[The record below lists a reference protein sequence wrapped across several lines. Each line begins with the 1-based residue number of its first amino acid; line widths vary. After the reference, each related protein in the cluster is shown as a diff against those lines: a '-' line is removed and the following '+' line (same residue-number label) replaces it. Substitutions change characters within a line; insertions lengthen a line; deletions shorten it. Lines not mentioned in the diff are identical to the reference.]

1 MMRTTVQYG
10 IETRCPVLKSVGA
23 PGCPGA
29 PASARPLVRSFR
41 DGVAASVLGL
51 VLAGG
56 STTVMAAE
64 YFVAPGGSG
73 SGSSGAPFGRIQDA
87 LAVANAG
94 DVITV
99 QPGVYPESLQTVRAG
114 LPGAKVRVRSA
125 GGLGSV
131 TVTANARVLRV
142 SHAHVT
148 VEGLIVD
155 AKYAQ
160 QDAVVVESS
169 GDFFTLR
176 DSEVRR
182 TSKDCVD
189 LRAPEG
195 VLLEG
200 VSIHHCLNAAG
211 GRTDAH
217 GVVAGPVRNLTIR
230 NAQIHTFSGD
240 AFQVDPG
247 RDAPG
252 WDNVT
257 IEGSRLWLEPLP
269 APANGFAAGTVPG
282 ENAVDTKA
290 AAALPRARL
299 TIRDTEAWGFRD
311 GLISNMAAFNF
322 KENVDVVVDG
332 VTVRDVDIAFRV
344 RGATSG
350 NADARVTV
358 RNAVIHDAA
367 RAFRYEDALESLR
380 LYHVTLGLD
389 VAKAF
394 QSAGAPASAIDARNF
409 LVLGSGLPAEAAGA
423 DNRAVGAGSFA
434 DAAGN
439 DYHLITG
446 SPAVDSGSILQGVAT
461 DRDGVTRPQGAAA
474 DVGAYEYCA
483 SGCGSGGTGSGGSG
497 GGGSGDGGGGAGGGG
512 GGTGGSGSPPGGG
525 GGTDADGDTLP
536 DDWEVRF
543 GLSATSSSGVNG
555 ASGDPDGD
563 GASNLDE
570 YKAGTHPRGSRTLY
584 FAEGAT
590 GEFFETTVSLANPG
604 TKPARALLRFQRQD
618 GVGISRF
625 VLVPPSSHVTVDPAS
640 LAGLQ
645 ATALATIVESD
656 EVIVAERT
664 MSWGTGGYGGHS
676 ERAIAAPAKKWYFAE
691 GATHS
696 GFDLFYLL
704 LNPRTQP
711 AEVTITYLRPPP
723 ASPIVRHLT
732 VAGGSRANVW
742 VDADPA
748 LGSAEVGAIVESSQP
763 IIAERAMY
771 LDAGGLRFGA
781 GHESAGVTSPRTQW
795 FLAEGATGSFFDLF
809 VLIANPGNTDAV
821 VSASFL
827 LPSGDTLLRTYTIKA
842 QSRFNIWVD
851 REDPRLADTA
861 VSVSLESNNDV
872 PIVVERAMWWPG
884 PTAATWAE
892 AHNSAGA
899 TTTSRRWAA
908 AGGEVGGPRGVE
920 TFLLVSNTEA
930 VGATVRIELLME
942 GGPPV
947 ERTIAVAPT
956 SRYTV
961 DVGALFGAGVVNR
974 RFGLLVESVGGS
986 APRLVVE
993 HALYWSAMGVHWAAG
1008 TAALATPLG

>member
-1 MMRTTVQYG
+1 MPVNLQYG
-10 IETRCPVLKSVGA
+10 AETRGPSLKSVSTA
-23 PGCPGA
+23 SCPGTA
-29 PASARPLVRSFR
+29 ACARPFLRSFR
-41 DGVAASVLGL
+41 RGVAAIVVGL
-51 VLAGG
+51 VLACGA
-56 STTVMAAE
+56 TTVMAAE

-87 LAVANAG
+87 LAVAGAG
-94 DVITV
+94 DVITI
-99 QPGVYPESLQTVRAG
+99 QPGVYTESLETVRAG

-148 VEGLIVD
+148 VEGLVID

-189 LRAPEG
+189 MRAPKG

-200 VSIHHCLNAAG
+200 VTIHHCLNAAG

-217 GVVAGPVRNLTIR
+217 GVVAGPVRDLTIR
-230 NAQIHTFSGD
+230 NARIHTFSGD

-290 AAALPRARL
+290 APGLPRARL

-311 GLISNMAAFNF
+311 GLISNMAAFNL

-358 RNAVIHDAA
+358 QNAVIHDAA
-367 RAFRYEDALESLR
+367 RAFRYEDALQSLR

-394 QSAGAPASAIDARNF
+394 QSAEAPASAIDARNF

-423 DNRAVGAGSFA
+423 DNRAVGAASFV

-439 DYHLITG
+439 DYHLVAG
-446 SPAVDSGSILQGVAT
+446 SPAVDAGSILQGVAT
-461 DRDGVTRPQGAAA
+461 DRDGVTRPQGSAA

-483 SGCGSGGTGSGGSG
+483 SGCGGGGGTGG
-497 GGGSGDGGGGAGGGG
+497 GGGSGGGGGGAGGGG
-512 GGTGGSGSPPGGG
+512 GGTGGGEPPPGGG

-536 DDWEVRF
+536 DDWEARF
-543 GLSATSSSGVNG
+543 GLSATSASGVNG

-563 GASNLDE
+563 GVSNLDE

-590 GEFFETTVSLANPG
+590 GEFFETTISLANPG

-618 GVGISRF
+618 GVGIGRF

-640 LAGLQ
+640 IAGLE

-656 EVIVAERT
+656 ETIVADRT
-664 MSWGTGGYGGHS
+664 MAWGTGGYGGHG
-676 ERAIAAPAKKWYFAE
+676 ERAIVAPAKKWYFAE

-696 GFDLFYLL
+696 AFDLFYLL
-704 LNPRTQP
+704 QNPRTEP

-723 ASPIVRHLT
+723 AAPIVRHLT
-732 VAGGSRANVW
+732 VAGGSRATVW

-748 LGSAEVGAIVESSQP
+748 LASAEVGAIVESSQP

-781 GHESAGVTSPRTQW
+781 GHESAGVTSPRAQW

-827 LPSGDTLLRTYTIKA
+827 LPSGETLPRTYTVKA
-842 QSRFNIWVD
+842 RSRFNIWVD
-851 REDPRLADTA
+851 REDPRLASTA
-861 VSVSLESNNDV
+861 VSVSLESTNDV

-892 AHNSAGA
+892 AHNSPGA

-908 AGGEVGGPRGVE
+908 AGGEVGGARGAE
-920 TFLLVSNTEA
+920 TYLLVSNTETA
-930 VGATVRIELLME
+930 GATVKIVLLME
-942 GGPPV
+942 GGPPL

-961 DVGALFGAGVVNR
+961 NVGALFGAGVVNR
-974 RFGLLVESVGGS
+974 RFGVIVESVGGS

-993 HALYWSAMGVHWAAG
+993 HALYWSAMGMHWAAG